1 MQNTVT
7 SANACQ
13 QSGIEKIIEILN
25 KDLIFIPK
33 AVMVREDVYEESKM
47 MFSVIFTEC
56 LHNFSQ
62 DSGIVISRAMKERL
76 YAMTDTEIQLDS
88 FCTKSKVEIVKSEV
102 LHLINHTNIASCVRE
117 VRGEVI

>member
-1 MQNTVT
+1 MQNTAT

-33 AVMVREDVYEESKM
+33 AVMVREDVYEESKL

-62 DSGIVISRAMKERL
+62 DRAALRH
-76 YAMTDTEIQLDS
+76 DR
-88 FCTKSKVEIVKSEV
+88 
-102 LHLINHTNIASCVRE
+102 H
-117 VRGEVI
+117 